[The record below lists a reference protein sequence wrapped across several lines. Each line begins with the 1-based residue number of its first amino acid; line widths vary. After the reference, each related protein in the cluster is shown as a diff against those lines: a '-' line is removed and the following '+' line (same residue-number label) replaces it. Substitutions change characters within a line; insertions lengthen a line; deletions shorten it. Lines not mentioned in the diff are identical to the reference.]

1 MTTLIFLLTLVHLAH
16 GADSPVVA
24 LDSSGVAV
32 LPVGTSIVIPG
43 TPTPYVLTQ
52 KDWLLTDPV
61 YKSAVTQAKQLELT
75 QPALDLC
82 TDTTMKLA
90 GKVRETAETCLTQF
104 SSDET
109 ETNKLVAQLR
119 TMEIRAQT
127 AESQVHEA
135 HQQRTVAWAITS
147 GLVIGAVAVTAIAVS
162 N

>member
-1 MTTLIFLLTLVHLAH
+1 MLIFLLSLIHLAH
-16 GADSPVVA
+16 GADSPAVA
-24 LDSSGVAV
+24 LDTSGVAV
-32 LPVGTSIVIPG
+32 LPVGTSITVPG
-43 TPTPYVLTQ
+43 TVAPYVLTQ

-61 YKSAVTQAKQLELT
+61 YKSAVTQAKQLEIA

-90 GKVRETAETCLTQF
+90 TKVRETAETCLTQF

-109 ETNKLVAQLR
+109 EANKLVAQLR

-127 AESQVHEA
+127 AESQLHEA
-135 HQQRTVAWAITS
+135 RQQKTVAWAITS
-147 GLVIGAVAVTAIAVS
+147 GLVLGAVAVTAIAVS